1 LVKGAEMKSIDA
13 LKIGVIVTLLWTGNV
28 VAELANGKVFNWT
41 DNEGVMHY
49 GDRVPPEF
57 ASTGHIVLNKH
68 GIEIRRVDAEK
79 TEEEKAELRRLAE
92 LRAEQLKARNR
103 ALLRDKVLLSTY
115 LSIEEIEALRD
126 RRIELV
132 AGQIHV
138 TQIYLDNLR
147 EKLLKLEKEAQRFHP
162 YSTNPDAPMIDQK
175 LARELSNTLDSILL
189 YEQNL
194 ARSRREQDQLASKF
208 AADIGRFR
216 QLNSFN

>member
-1 LVKGAEMKSIDA
+1 MKSIDA
-13 LKIGVIVTLLWTGNV
+13 LIIGAVATLLWTGT
-28 VAELANGKVFNWT
+28 AIAQSANGKVFQWEDT
-41 DNEGVMHY
+41 EGVMHY
-49 GDRVPPEF
+49 GDRVPPEY
-57 ASTGHIVLNKH
+57 ASTGHIILNKQ
-68 GIEIRRVDAEK
+68 GVEVDRVAAERTKEEIA
-79 TEEEKAELRRLAE
+79 AARRLAE
-92 LRAEQLKARNR
+92 LRAEQLKARNQ

-132 AGQIHV
+132 AGQIRV

-147 EKLLKLEKEAQRFHP
+147 ERLLKLEKEAQRFHP

-175 LARELSNTLDSILL
+175 LARELSDTLDSILL

-194 ARSRREQDQLASKF
+194 ARSRQEQDQLASKF

-216 QLNSFN
+216 QLNTLN